1 MLHHGLGCNHG
12 NVACH
17 YVHSQLV
24 LAESSTLQ
32 HQHYALEDEP
42 VGIVAS
48 LSSATGTAEQAW
60 RMRNTS
66 TRSSSVSCEAL
77 PFNRLFLFMAFFI
90 STATLFLFAFNSL
103 CVARKASICS
113 SSADVPLD
121 GAPTKLLHA
130 TSFTV
135 RNREPASSEDE
146 AAVAQATR
154 AFFCEAPSAD
164 SGLPVPLSMAMYR
177 KDELHQT
184 QSQTAGA
191 RMFLYT

>member
-1 MLHHGLGCNHG
+1 MLHHGLGCHHG

-17 YVHSQLV
+17 YVHSQRV
-24 LAESSTLQ
+24 LARSSTLQ

-42 VGIVAS
+42 VAIGAS
-48 LSSATGTAEQAW
+48 LSSAAGAAEEAW

-77 PFNRLFLFMAFFI
+77 PFNRFFLFMAFFI
-90 STATLFLFAFNSL
+90 STATLFLCAFNSL

-121 GAPTKLLHA
+121 GVPTKLLHA

-135 RNREPASSEDE
+135 RQRAPASSEDE
-146 AAVAQATR
+146 AAVAQA
-154 AFFCEAPSAD
+154 AWVIFCEAPSAD
-164 SGLPVPLSMAMYR
+164 SRHPVPFSMAMYR
-177 KDELHQT
+177 NDELYQALSH
-184 QSQTAGA
+184 
-191 RMFLYT
+191 